1 VTPNSN
7 SCLDGTSNWN
17 WKGAGRGSV
26 SQGEATARHRSPAA
40 DVTARESCPA
50 PLPYCRRSRVR
61 GARRRS
67 PTGQGGATTR
77 RHSRT
82 GQGEAAR
89 RRSPTGQGELSGAAP
104 LLPPL

>member
-1 VTPNSN
+1 MQHQI
-7 SCLDGTSNWN
+7 GIG
-17 WKGAGRGSV
+17 KG
-26 SQGEATARHRSPAA
+26 QGEGSQPGRSHRSGHRSPAA
-40 DVTARESCPA
+40 DITAGESCPA
-50 PLPYCRRSRVR
+50 PLPYCRLPYCRRSRVR